1 MSKTWLNEDKTAI
14 MVKSYNNVIILKDD
28 IDPYKALKKI
38 KFSLYNDWNIV
49 FMSIFGIAFA
59 LSTPILLSIH
69 DLLSEQKLILLYFV
83 SFGSFI
89 GLLFIG
95 INTYLFEKKLKL
107 FTITPNNFISFN
119 YLTKKQRDVLAKAYK
134 SNKDYVWSTAL
145 AEVESELNK
154 KLKEVQ
160 APARNEAKIIVDEL
174 FTVD

>member
-1 MSKTWLNEDKTAI
+1 ML
-14 MVKSYNNVIILKDD
+14 
-28 IDPYKALKKI
+28 
-38 KFSLYNDWNIV
+38 
-49 FMSIFGIAFA
+49 
-59 LSTPILLSIH
+59 
-69 DLLSEQKLILLYFV
+69 
-83 SFGSFI
+83 
-89 GLLFIG
+89 
-95 INTYLFEKKLKL
+95 
-107 FTITPNNFISFN
+107 TPNNFISFN